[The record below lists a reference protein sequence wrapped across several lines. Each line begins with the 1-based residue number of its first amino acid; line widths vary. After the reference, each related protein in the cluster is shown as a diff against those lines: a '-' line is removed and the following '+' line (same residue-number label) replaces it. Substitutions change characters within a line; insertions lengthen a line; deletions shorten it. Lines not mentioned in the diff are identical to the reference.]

1 MGCRRQVPMMRVDWW
16 QIVVDL
22 SRKGMA
28 QQEVGRAINKPS
40 STVHGWKMG
49 AEPKHADGEILIA
62 LWCEK
67 TGNTR
72 ELVPMTSRFTWLP

>member
-1 MGCRRQVPMMRVDWW
+1 MTAAKIGHRMRVDWW

-22 SRKGMA
+22 SRHGLA
-28 QQEVGRAINKPS
+28 QQAVGKAINKPS

-62 LWCEK
+62 LWCNT
-67 TGNTR
+67 TGR
-72 ELVPMTSRFTWLP
+72 ARDELPLTARFAWAG

>member
-1 MGCRRQVPMMRVDWW
+1 MGALHLVPGMRVDWW

-22 SRKGMA
+22 SRHGMP
-28 QQEVGRAINKPS
+28 QQEVGKAIDKPS

-62 LWCEK
+62 LWCRK
-67 TGNTR
+67 TGNAR
-72 ELVPMTSRFTWLP
+72 GQVPMTSRFAWIP